1 MKNNS
6 NSFYGLFQAIT
17 IVTAELQS
25 LLEEFLILTKE
36 PETINPG
43 LKNVAY
49 VYMSQIINGVAKIGS
64 LTGADKTGIK
74 ELRRFANQKQRNNID
89 NLLRKNKVLLSKI
102 KNNRDRII
110 VHLDITNLKH
120 YSKMKFSNLA
130 VDAMINNLYRY
141 YDSLG
146 KPNDYNR
153 NIIEQSYNSL
163 RSASEEEERYSL
175 PDFLVDIPKI
185 KEIKDFINDLNF
197 ITLQVNQDIYDS
209 EQN

>member
-130 VDAMINNLYRY
+130 VDAMVNNLYRY

-185 KEIKDFINDLNF
+185 KDFINDLNF